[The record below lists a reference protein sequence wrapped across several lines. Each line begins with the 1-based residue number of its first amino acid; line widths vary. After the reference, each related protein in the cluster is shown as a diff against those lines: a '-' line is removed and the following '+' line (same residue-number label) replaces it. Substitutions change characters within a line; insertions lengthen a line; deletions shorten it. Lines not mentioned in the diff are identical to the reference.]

1 MDDDQGSGWL
11 AFAAIILMTAGIMRF
26 FDSIWAFRTNL
37 QITDDG
43 GPLGDELGAYG
54 VLWMLAAVVLF
65 VAGLLVL
72 QRNQFARWIGIAA
85 GAFGAITAALYLPYA
100 PVWAMVYILIGVL
113 VIYGLAAHGG
123 PLEFPTTGSSSTD
136 NTP

>member
-26 FDSIWAFRTNL
+26 FDAIWAFRTDFEA
-37 QITDDG
+37 ID
-43 GPLGDELGAYG
+43 GPLGDDAAAYG
-54 VLWMLAAVVLF
+54 VLWLLTAVVLF
-65 VAGLLVL
+65 VSGLLVL

-85 GAFGAITAALYLPYA
+85 GAFGAITAALWLPYS
-100 PVWAMVYILIGVL
+100 PVWSLVYILIGVL
-113 VIYGLAAHGG
+113 VIYGLAAYGG

-136 NTP
+136 DTP

>member
-26 FDSIWAFRTNL
+26 FDAIWAFRTDS
-37 QITDDG
+37 QFED
-43 GPLGDELGAYG
+43 GPLGDDLAVYG
-54 VLWMLAAVVLF
+54 VLWLLVAVVLF
-65 VAGLLVL
+65 LAGLLVL

-85 GAFGAITAALYLPYA
+85 GAFGAITASFWLPYN
-100 PVWAMVYILIGVL
+100 PVAALVYILIGVL

-123 PLEFPTTGSSSTD
+123 PLEFPTTGGSSNPD